1 MVIIMFTLSECTLM
15 EPTLVAPTAVIEKN
29 PCSHSPTYTA
39 LSFNTNK
46 SGSKRAIFGLTLNSS
61 PIRVITILKCFICY
75 IEIKINLSTHIPWK
89 CLRNLTVHWAG
100 E

>member
-1 MVIIMFTLSECTLM
+1 MD
-15 EPTLVAPTAVIEKN
+15 PTLVAPTAVIEKN

-61 PIRVITILKCFICY
+61 PVKKLM
-75 IEIKINLSTHIPWK
+75 
-89 CLRNLTVHWAG
+89 
-100 E
+100 